1 MANVFC
7 KFRCLRAVLTGITLL
22 ASTCAAQT
30 SAPIPQTVE
39 DVLHQ
44 MSDKADIIFVGQV
57 VAVHPSIE
65 GSTAS
70 GTIAIDFHVEQAVRG
85 CSAGGTYVL
94 REWAGLWFGNSQ
106 RYQMGQR
113 LLMMLRAPGPSG
125 LSSPVAGLDGAIPVH
140 QGITAAPLSDA
151 SAASQISVVDLRW
164 LGAKLEHPATYQL
177 QSTLSPTPL
186 TISQQMASASASS
199 GELIANAVTAE
210 DSSSRV
216 SVPIQQAS
224 VDTVIQLLASWR
236 KAASDVQ

>member
-7 KFRCLRAVLTGITLL
+7 KFRCLCAVLAGVTLL
-22 ASTCAAQT
+22 ASSCAAQT

-57 VAVHPSIE
+57 VALHFSIE
-65 GSTAS
+65 GGTAS
-70 GTIAIDFHVEQAVRG
+70 GIVAIDFHVDQAVRG

-94 REWAGLWFGNSQ
+94 REWAGLWSGDGQ
-106 RYQMGQR
+106 RYQLGQR

-125 LSSPVAGLDGAIPVH
+125 LSSPVAGLDGAIPIH
-140 QGITAAPLSDA
+140 QGIAAAPLSEA
-151 SAASQISVVDLRW
+151 SASPQISVVDLRW
-164 LGAKLEHPATYQL
+164 LGAKLEHPATYRL
-177 QSTLSPTPL
+177 QSVLSPTPL
-186 TISQQMASASASS
+186 TVSQQMASAPSSS

-224 VDTVIQLLASWR
+224 VDTVLQLLASWR
-236 KAASDVQ
+236 KASSDVR